1 MVHVRDS
8 TAGVSEPGRKQ
19 AVTVRSDSGAP
30 MYAKHVAFGVLIG
43 GGGCDIYYEG
53 IRAAEKTFFVNV
65 LHE

>member
-1 MVHVRDS
+1 
-8 TAGVSEPGRKQ
+8 
-19 AVTVRSDSGAP
+19 